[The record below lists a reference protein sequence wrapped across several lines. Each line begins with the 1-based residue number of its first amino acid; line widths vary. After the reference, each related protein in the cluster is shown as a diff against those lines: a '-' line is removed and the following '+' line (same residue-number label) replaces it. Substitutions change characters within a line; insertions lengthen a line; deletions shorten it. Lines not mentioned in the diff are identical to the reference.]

1 MNDELTLRE
10 IVLVSSWLLGSVLH
24 VLLLR
29 MILRRKRWVR
39 GEGLFAVLVTAVGLW
54 NVGRF
59 AFVFLHLLFKGTLP
73 TWVPVVCDGVA
84 YAGLLLIPSA
94 LLHTLGRLLFERL
107 QETPRAGPA
116 PDPTHARRNRIAS
129 WIGIALVYAPA
140 LVFPEVVS
148 RVQHHPEEP
157 GFAQLGGVIRP
168 FADWFVAALLASS
181 LLSVFLARRAR
192 EPREARFYWS
202 MVGIL
207 LGTGALLVAI
217 YAVGT
222 DSIQGAGF
230 LLEGLI
236 VLASTIPSLMFG
248 YYVHRHHYM
257 EFVVRRSIFYLVLI
271 VGTVLTYVWGISSV
285 AWFLD
290 ERVGL
295 HHRLVEVSLIVS
307 LVFAF
312 PEFRRGLQRALTMI
326 FYRESDIYRRV
337 LHELI
342 GQMGRGPAYRLS
354 TLARH
359 VAMTVARTLH
369 VEQAAIVLFDQDGRT
384 VLSTHRIPRPDI
396 GVTRALLQ
404 HPGAPAYVL
413 VEDLGD
419 DERELLCGRE
429 LDALGAEAAFAV
441 RAEGKLGGVFLVGSK
456 ASGQPLFQEE
466 IELCRALADQLAVS
480 LENLRLYE
488 EKLALER
495 KIHETEQKLTLGRF
509 SASVAHRVKNP
520 LSSIKA
526 ITQSMAEEFPA
537 GDPKRADLEIVVG
550 EVDRLTQ
557 VVNQLL
563 DYADPAA
570 AAGTDFD
577 LREVLAEVA
586 LLYQHEAALFG
597 TEIRIRCPA
606 SLPRARGERVAARE
620 VFANL
625 LQNGIHA
632 MPRGGVLAVDV
643 VHPAPAPTS
652 PPAEGQEPAPPPA
665 PATSPELAYVTVADG
680 GVGIAPENFERVF
693 APFFTT
699 KPKGTGLGLAIARHK
714 VEELG
719 GRIDVESPIP
729 EGERPE
735 RATGPGTR
743 FRVWWPVVIPAAV
756 RLEEPVGA
764 PLAAEPPSER
774 PEG

>member
-1 MNDELTLRE
+1 LYIQSVNDELSLRE

-59 AFVFLHLLFKGTLP
+59 AFVFLHLLFKGDLSE
-73 TWVPVVCDGVA
+73 WVPVVCDAVA

-94 LLHTLGRLLFERL
+94 LLHTLGRLIFERL
-107 QETPRAGPA
+107 AEGRAGSPEPPPGKRSLA
-116 PDPTHARRNRIAS
+116 ARRLV
-129 WIGIALVYAPA
+129 IALVYAPV
-140 LVFPEVVS
+140 LVFPQVVT
-148 RVQHHPEEP
+148 RVEAHPGEP
-157 GFAQLGGVIRP
+157 GFVQLGAVIRP
-168 FADWFVAALLASS
+168 FAYWFVAALTASA

-192 EPREARFYWS
+192 EPRESRFYGS

-217 YAVGT
+217 YALGT

-271 VGTVLTYVWGISSV
+271 VGTVLTYVWGIRSV
-285 AWFLD
+285 ALFLD
-290 ERVGL
+290 SRLGL
-295 HHRLVEVSLIVS
+295 HHRLIEVSLIVS

-312 PEFRRGLQRALTMI
+312 PEFRRGLQRLLTMI

-337 LHELI
+337 LSELI
-342 GQMGRGPAYRLS
+342 GQMGRGPAYRVS

-359 VAMTVARTLH
+359 VSMTVARTLH
-369 VEQAAIVLFDQDGRT
+369 VDQAAIVLFDANGRT
-384 VLSTHRIPRPDI
+384 VLSTHRTARPEI
-396 GVTRALLQ
+396 AATRTFL
-404 HPGAPAYVL
+404 HSPGAPAYIL

-419 DERELLCGRE
+419 EERELACGRE

-441 RAEGKLGGVFLVGSK
+441 RAEGKLSGLFLVGSK

-526 ITQSMAEEFPA
+526 ITQSMVEDFPA
-537 GDPKRADLEIVVG
+537 GDPKRADLEVVVG

-563 DYADPAA
+563 DYADPVAVERDTS
-570 AAGTDFD
+570 GVD
-577 LREVLAEVA
+577 LREALAEVA
-586 LLYQHEAALFG
+586 TLYQHEAALFG
-597 TEIRIRCPA
+597 VEIAIACPA
-606 SLPRARGERVAARE
+606 SLPRAKGERQAARE

-625 LQNGIHA
+625 IQNGIHA
-632 MPRGGVLAVDV
+632 MSRGGVLAVDV
-643 VHPAPAPTS
+643 AFPAPGA
-652 PPAEGQEPAPPPA
+652 ADAGEVAV
-665 PATSPELAYVTVADG
+665 LTVADG
-680 GVGIAPENFERVF
+680 GTGIAAEHLERVF

-699 KPKGTGLGLAIARHK
+699 KPRGTGLGLAIARHK

-719 GRIDVESPIP
+719 GRIEVESPIP
-729 EGERPE
+729 EGERPP
-735 RATGPGTR
+735 RASGPGTR
-743 FRVWWPVVIPAAV
+743 FRVFWPLIAARSDETPPPVEKPAP
-756 RLEEPVGA
+756 ES
-764 PLAAEPPSER
+764 AAAS
-774 PEG
+774 